1 MNVAAMPLPSVREGG
16 LFSARDTNM
25 IRGQI
30 LLGLT
35 GFAIGCLAGLAQ
47 ALDRILPPT
56 STIWR
61 FFPFQENYYQGLT
74 MHGVLMAFVFMF
86 AFSNGFMTLVHHRSL
101 GRRPI
106 TGLLVGSLAC
116 AVLGTLLAG
125 GTIMANQASVLF
137 TMYPPLQAH
146 PLYYLGAVLLVVST
160 WLTAADIF
168 ISYRGWRAQ
177 HPGER
182 IPLQAFTV
190 IATYAMWAIA
200 SIGVAIEVLVLL
212 LPWSLGLVEKTDPEL
227 ARTLFWFSGH
237 AIVYFWLLPAY
248 VSWYTMAP
256 KQAGGRLP
264 SDALTRLVFILF
276 LLLSI
281 PTGLHHQYTDPGLR
295 ADIKLI
301 HLVLTFGV
309 FFPSMITAFTLMM
322 AFEDAGRRRG
332 GTGLLGWIRT
342 LPWGSPV
349 LVAQLLAMLGFVL
362 GGISGIV
369 NASYNV
375 NLVVHNTAWIPGHF
389 HLTVGTAV
397 TLTLLG
403 ISYWLIPHLYGRAL
417 WGRRV
422 ALAQAWMWFI
432 GVLIFSRAQIVGG
445 LAGLPRRLNMST
457 LPESYAAAIEGLAS
471 SNLWTAVGGTIMFI
485 SAVLFFVVIGM
496 TLWRGEA
503 GAIEPMPV
511 AEAMRD
517 SSESWP
523 LLDNWKVWVGVAVA
537 LIVLAYGP
545 VFLTYTPN
553 FVSPGDMGAFG
564 GG

>member
-1 MNVAAMPLPSVREGG
+1 MSAAAMPSVRHSGV
-16 LFSARDTNM
+16 FSARDTNM

-30 LLGLT
+30 LLGLAAF
-35 GFAIGCLAGLAQ
+35 GIGCLAGLAQ

-86 AFSNGFMTLVHHRSL
+86 AFSNGILTLIHHHSL
-101 GRRPI
+101 SRKPI
-106 TGLLVGSLAC
+106 TGLLVGSLVT
-116 AVLGTLLAG
+116 AVLGTVLAG
-125 GTIMANQASVLF
+125 ATIMMNQASVLF

-146 PLYYLGAVLLVVST
+146 PLYYVGATLLVIST
-160 WLTAADIF
+160 WLTAADVF
-168 ISYRGWRAQ
+168 FTYRAWRADN
-177 HPGER
+177 PGER

-190 IATYAMWAIA
+190 IATYAMWSIA
-200 SIGVAIEVLVLL
+200 SIGVALEVLVLL
-212 LPWSLGLVEKTDPEL
+212 LPWSLGFVEKTDPEL

-248 VSWYTMAP
+248 ISWYTMIP
-256 KQAGGRLP
+256 KQAGGKLP
-264 SDALTRLVFILF
+264 SDALARLVFILF

-322 AFEDAGRRRG
+322 SLEHAGRSRG
-332 GTGLLGWIRT
+332 GTGLLGWIKT
-342 LPWGSPV
+342 LPWGRPSFT
-349 LVAQLLAMLGFVL
+349 AQILAMLGFVL

-369 NASYNV
+369 NASYSV

-403 ISYWLIPHLYGRAL
+403 ISYWLIPHLFGRAL

-422 ALAQAWMWFI
+422 ALAQAWLWFG
-432 GVLIFSRAQIVGG
+432 GVLIFSRGQIIGG
-445 LAGLPRRLNMST
+445 LAGLPRRLNVSV
-457 LPESYAAAIEGLAS
+457 LPEPYAAAIEGLAT
-471 SNLWTAVGGTIMFI
+471 SNWMTAVGGTIMFI
-485 SAVLFFVVIGM
+485 SAVLFFVVITM
-496 TLWRGEA
+496 TILRGEK
-503 GAIEPMPV
+503 GADVPMPV
-511 AEAMRD
+511 TEAMHD
-517 SSESWP
+517 SSETWP
-523 LLDNWKVWVGVAVA
+523 LLDNWKVWVGVALA
-537 LIVLAYGP
+537 LILISYGP
-545 VFLTYTPN
+545 VLLTYTPN

>member
-1 MNVAAMPLPSVREGG
+1 MTVASSPSVREGG
-16 LFSARDTNM
+16 IFSARDTTM
-25 IRGQI
+25 INGQI
-30 LLGLT
+30 LLGLAA
-35 GFAIGCLAGLAQ
+35 FAIGCLAGLAQ
-47 ALDRILPPT
+47 ALDRVLPAD
-56 STIWR
+56 STLWR
-61 FFPFQENYYQGLT
+61 LFPFQENYYQGLT

-86 AFSNGFMTLVHHRSL
+86 GFSNGFLALIHHRSL
-101 GRRPI
+101 ARRPM
-106 TGLLVGSLAC
+106 TNLLVGSLAC
-116 AVLGTLLAG
+116 AVAGTLLAG
-125 GTIMANQASVLF
+125 GAILVNQASVLF

-146 PLYYLGAVLLVVST
+146 PAYYLGATLLVVST
-160 WLTAADIF
+160 WLVAADVF
-168 ISYRGWRAQ
+168 LSYRGWRAE

-182 IPLQAFTV
+182 VPLQAFTV
-190 IATYAMWAIA
+190 VATYAMWVIA
-200 SIGVAIEVLVLL
+200 SLGVAVEVLVLL

-248 VSWYTMAP
+248 ISWYTMVP
-256 KQAGGRLP
+256 RQVGGKLP
-264 SDALTRLVFILF
+264 SDALARLVFVLF
-276 LLLSI
+276 LLLST

-322 AFEDAGRRRG
+322 SLEDAGRRRG
-332 GTGLLGWIRT
+332 GRGLLGWIRT
-342 LPWGSPV
+342 LPWGDPSV
-349 LVAQLLAMLGFVL
+349 VAQLLAMLGFVL
-362 GGISGIV
+362 GGISGLV

-403 ISYWLIPHLYGRAL
+403 ISYWLIPHLFGRAL

-422 ALAQAWMWFI
+422 ALAQAWLWFA
-432 GVLIFSRAQIVGG
+432 GVLVFSRGQIIGG
-445 LAGLPRRLNMST
+445 LAGLPRRMNVSLMAYDQ
-457 LPESYAAAIEGLAS
+457 PEWLTSH
-471 SNLWTAVGGTIMFI
+471 WMTAVGGTTMFV

-496 TLWRGEA
+496 TLWRGA
-503 GAIEPMPV
+503 PGAVEPMPV
-511 AEAMRD
+511 AEAMHPA
-517 SSESWP
+517 SETWP
-523 LLDNWKVWVGVAVA
+523 LLDNWKLWIGVGVA
-537 LIVLAYGP
+537 LIVIAYGP
-545 VFLTYTPN
+545 VLLTYSPN